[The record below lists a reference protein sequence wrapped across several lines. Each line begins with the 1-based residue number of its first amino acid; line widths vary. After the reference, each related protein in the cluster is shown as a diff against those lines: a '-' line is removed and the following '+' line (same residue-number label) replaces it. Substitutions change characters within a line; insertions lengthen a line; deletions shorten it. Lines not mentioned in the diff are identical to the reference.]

1 MVMSIVRTALQ
12 GVVSPLQGRP
22 RGAVIGQIAEP
33 DPDPVVLVH
42 GFLDYADAPW
52 WRRMEKMLMSA
63 GWPEDRVRGVTD
75 PQMFGMSVGSPISSA
90 GQIQAQLE
98 STHDDYGQPV
108 NIIAHSMGGLKARW
122 VIEHGDGAEYVNDLV
137 TIGTPHQGTYT
148 AYGALLTPGGRDM
161 LPESPFISN
170 LNGGGLAPSVR
181 YTSVWSS
188 ADSLVLPQS
197 NGAIPKSIIA
207 ENTKNIN
214 CGWKEHVSMV
224 RDPEVL
230 KLYTDRLV

>member
-1 MVMSIVRTALQ
+1 MMMGIVKTALQ
-12 GVVSPLQGRP
+12 GVVAPRQSRS

-52 WRRMEKMLMSA
+52 WRTMEKMLMDA
-63 GWPEDRVRGVTD
+63 GWPEDRVRGVTGGRL
-75 PQMFGMSVGSPISSA
+75 FGMSIGSPIAAA
-90 GQIQAQLE
+90 GPIQAQLE

-108 NIIAHSMGGLKARW
+108 NVIAHSMGGLKARW
-122 VIEHGDGAEYVNDLV
+122 VIEQGDGAEYVNDLV

-148 AYGALLTPGGRDM
+148 AYGAMLTPGGRDM
-161 LPESPFISN
+161 LPKSPFINS
-170 LNGGGLAPSVR
+170 LNTDGLASSVR

-188 ADSLVLPQS
+188 ADSLILPQS
-197 NGAIPKSIIA
+197 SAAIPKSITA

-214 CGWKEHVSMV
+214 CGWKEHVSMI
-224 RDPEVL
+224 RDPKVL
-230 KLYTDRLV
+230 QLYSDRLV